1 MIRTKSKSEG
11 QLIETYRVSLANVEN
26 QPEIATTMA
35 EYGYD
40 LTVVS
45 KGRGLLE
52 TTIQAFSFNQQE
64 DNETIQARS
73 DFDAKVNLM
82 NEKYGS
88 HRKKAKVAFRK
99 DEVTLKQLGLTGSYS
114 RAYVKWIATMKTF
127 YNGVVSNAAHLAK
140 ILVFKITEDE
150 ITACITEIN
159 ALETTRTLYLK
170 EVGESQEATKAK
182 DKALAELEEWM
193 SDFYAVAKIAMED
206 KPQLLE
212 SLGLLVRS

>member
-1 MIRTKSKSEG
+1 MATTKRRTEDQMIE
-11 QLIETYRVSLANVEN
+11 QYRVGLINVEN
-26 QPEIATTMA
+26 QPEIAATMA

-40 LTVVS
+40 LTVIS
-45 KGRGLLE
+45 KGRELLE
-52 TTIQAFSFNQQE
+52 STIQAFNFNQQE

-82 NEKYGS
+82 IEKYAK

-99 DEVTLKQLGLTGSYS
+99 DEVTLKQLGLTGAYS

-127 YNGVVSNAAHLAK
+127 YSGVRSNAAHLAK
-140 ILVFKITEDE
+140 LLVFKITEDE

-170 EVGESQEATKAK
+170 EIGESQEATKTK
-182 DKALAELEEWM
+182 DKALAELDEWM

>member
-1 MIRTKSKSEG
+1 MATIRRRTED
-11 QLIETYRVSLANVEN
+11 QLIETYRVSLMNVEN
-26 QPEIATTMA
+26 QTEIATTMA

-40 LTVVS
+40 LDAIT
-45 KGRGLLE
+45 KGRELLGA
-52 TTIQAFSFNQQE
+52 TITAFNFNQQE

-73 DFDAKVNLM
+73 DFDVKVNLM
-82 NEKYGS
+82 TEKYAS
-88 HRKKAKVAFRK
+88 HRRKAKVAFRK
-99 DEVTLKQLGLTGSYS
+99 DDVTLKQLGLTGSYS

-127 YNGVVSNAAHLAK
+127 YSGVRSNAAHLAK
-140 ILVFKITEDE
+140 LLVFKITEDE